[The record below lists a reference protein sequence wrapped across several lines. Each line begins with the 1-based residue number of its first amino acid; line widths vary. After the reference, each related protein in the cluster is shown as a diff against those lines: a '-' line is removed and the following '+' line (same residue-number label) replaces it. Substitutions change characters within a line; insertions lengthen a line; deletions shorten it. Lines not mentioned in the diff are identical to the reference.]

1 MFNPILSE
9 LIAHEQYKDRL
20 RHAEQRRLAKAA
32 IGRTDADRFELRSSI
47 GDFLIAVR
55 HLFKALARAG

>member
-9 LIAHEQYKDRL
+9 LIAHEQHKDRL

-32 IGRTDADRFELRSSI
+32 IGRLDAAQGELRSSI
-47 GDFLIAVR
+47 GDFLIAAR
-55 HLFKALARAG
+55 HLFKAPARAD